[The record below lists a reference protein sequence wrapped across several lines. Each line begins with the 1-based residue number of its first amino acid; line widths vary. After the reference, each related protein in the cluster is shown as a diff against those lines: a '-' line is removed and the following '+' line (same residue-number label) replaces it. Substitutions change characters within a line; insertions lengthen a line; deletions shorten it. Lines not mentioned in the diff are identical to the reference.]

1 VAQPLAVLSATK
13 SANDDRPAAP
23 TALRP
28 GANRP
33 LIILAPPRPR
43 AVAHTRHGQMVHQES
58 AAMKLEKKSLAT
70 ALLISLSALLL
81 GLSACQKEEGPA
93 EKAGK
98 EMDKAVDKVGQQI
111 EKAGESVQDAAK
123 SDKK

>member
-1 VAQPLAVLSATK
+1 MTIDLQPLPC
-13 SANDDRPAAP
+13 RPAHIGRS
-23 TALRP
+23 LS
-28 GANRP
+28 
-33 LIILAPPRPR
+33 LA
-43 AVAHTRHGQMVHQES
+43 RHGLEQLFTPVTGRWSTRS

-98 EMDKAVDKVGQQI
+98 EMDKAVDKIGQQI